1 MRWLKFFLGDGEVTA
16 IELGDTWCFPDLDL
30 IRLQF
35 RSHSHCSVC
44 CSCLHITVV
53 VAVVSGLEHSLFCIV
68 SNIGIKPVPT
78 CIQENGSGECFCVA
92 YLRFVDDDCV
102 YDCSI
107 YIPTLSYVQRACVH

>member
-1 MRWLKFFLGDGEVTA
+1 MFA
-16 IELGDTWCFPDLDL
+16 
-30 IRLQF
+30 
-35 RSHSHCSVC
+35 HHCGG
-44 CSCLHITVV
+44 
-53 VAVVSGLEHSLFCIV
+53 SGSFWTGTLPFCIV

-78 CIQENGSGECFCVA
+78 CIQENGSGERFCVA